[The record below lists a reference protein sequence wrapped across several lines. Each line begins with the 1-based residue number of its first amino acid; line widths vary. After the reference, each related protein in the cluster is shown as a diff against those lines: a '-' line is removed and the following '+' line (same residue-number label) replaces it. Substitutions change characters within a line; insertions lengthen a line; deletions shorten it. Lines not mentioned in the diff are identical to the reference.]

1 MTQNKN
7 EMIVLGITGG
17 IGSGKSL
24 VLHKLE
30 QLPDTVIL
38 ESDLLAHKLMS
49 PGHRA
54 YREIVSA
61 FGTGILS
68 SDGTIDRAVLGQMV
82 FGNKELLEQLA
93 VLLGL

>member
-38 ESDLLAHKLMS
+38 
-49 PGHRA
+49 
-54 YREIVSA
+54 
-61 FGTGILS
+61 IL
-68 SDGTIDRAVLGQMV
+68 QQ
-82 FGNKELLEQLA
+82 ELLQCIFVRQHLP
-93 VLLGL
+93 VDVTWVWLLRHPLFCLL